1 MTSSTRLFI
10 ALLLPLAMIPAA
22 IISAAMS
29 LTLAQSS
36 GGAGVLSADGQP
48 SKLRVATIERR
59 PFAMRAGNRIVG
71 FSIDLWEEVAKDLK
85 FETEFVM
92 SEQFSEML
100 GLVKRREVDAAIANI
115 TITSAREREM
125 DFTQPMFDSGIQV
138 LVRDEE
144 GPVGLVGAL
153 FNWEML
159 GLVVFAGVILF
170 VIANLMW
177 VFERRDQPY
186 FQYPYKEG
194 IWRSFWWALNVM
206 VNGGFEERVPQ
217 TRRGRVFAVLLVIA
231 SLFLVSAFVAKITA
245 ALTISELKSQI
256 QSYRDLF
263 NRRVGTTVGS
273 TSASFLDLHSVPYR
287 RFTNIDN
294 VFKAIELGELDAV
307 VHDAPVLAYYANTQG
322 KGVVRLVGAVLRP
335 EKYGIALQQ
344 GSRYREPLDRVLLA
358 MREDGRYDE
367 IYRRWFGRNP

>member
-1 MTSSTRLFI
+1 
-10 ALLLPLAMIPAA
+10 
-22 IISAAMS
+22 
-29 LTLAQSS
+29 
-36 GGAGVLSADGQP
+36 
-48 SKLRVATIERR
+48 
-59 PFAMRAGNRIVG
+59 
-71 FSIDLWEEVAKDLK
+71 
-85 FETEFVM
+85 
-92 SEQFSEML
+92 
-100 GLVKRREVDAAIANI
+100 
-115 TITSAREREM
+115 M